1 MAKKKKDP
9 TPEEERPSVHEML
22 GRASGHRE
30 YKIGGVTYVVDG
42 RYAEPKNDGTDK
54 TFGDRIEDFIGSEF
68 AELTDIDDEPN
79 INTKNAHRAA
89 GKER

>member
-1 MAKKKKDP
+1 MAEKKPDS
-9 TPEEERPSVHEML
+9 ERRSVRELL
-22 GRASGHRE
+22 GLQGGHRE
-30 YKIGGVTYVVDG
+30 YKINGVTYVVDG
-42 RYAEPKNDGTDK
+42 RYTEEKKDGTDK

-79 INTKNAHRAA
+79 INKKNAHRAA

>member
-1 MAKKKKDP
+1 MAEKKPDN
-9 TPEEERPSVHEML
+9 ERRSVRELL
-22 GRASGHRE
+22 GLKGGHRE

-42 RYAEPKNDGTDK
+42 RYAERKNDGTDK

-68 AELTDIDDEPN
+68 AELTDTDEEIKIKP
-79 INTKNAHRAA
+79 KNAHRAA

>member
-9 TPEEERPSVHEML
+9 TPEEERPSVREML
-22 GRASGHRE
+22 GRAGGHRE

-54 TFGDRIEDFIGSEF
+54 TFKDRIEDFIGSEF
-68 AELTDIDDEPN
+68 AELTDGDEEPT
-79 INTKNAHRAA
+79 IKPKNAHRAA